1 MRNNDSAR
9 PNDDSRIPDHLHIIS
24 TLVANRPGVLARVAG
39 LFSSRGYNISSLTVG
54 QTENPDISRMTI
66 TVTGDEATL
75 EQIRKQLGKVIDVIK
90 VQDFS
95 GRDFVQRDLMLVKIS
110 VPANKRGEIFELC
123 EIFRGKIV
131 DIGARHVILEIAG
144 PEAKIEALLQ
154 LLKPYGIKEV
164 ARSGRIAML
173 RGVKET

>member
-1 MRNNDSAR
+1 MSNSLPEKEEQMA
-9 PNDDSRIPDHLHIIS
+9 PGKEGLHIIS
-24 TLVANRPGVLARVAG
+24 TLVSNRPGVLARVAG
-39 LFSSRGYNISSLTVG
+39 LFSSRGYNIHSLTVG
-54 QTENPDISRMTI
+54 ETESPDVSRMTI
-66 TVTGDEATL
+66 TVSGDEATL

-95 GRDFVQRDLMLVKIS
+95 GRDFVQRDLMLVKVS
-110 VPANKRGEIFELC
+110 VPAAKRGEILELC
-123 EIFRGKIV
+123 QIFRGKIV
-131 DIGARHVILEIAG
+131 DIGARHVIIEMAG

-154 LLKPYGIKEV
+154 LLRPYGIKEV